1 MQKYY
6 FLLCCLC
13 SIFKVEAQ
21 SIEVDLENKYW
32 NYRDRLKKNFVQI
45 GSEPGQS
52 ITAAQ
57 LWEFWSPSDSFQYQ
71 NGILKKVEPKIYKN
85 RMVFG
90 DVLVDQGY
98 YLAVLSSEI
107 NILSLEGKQNTEK
120 YKAACIELFWAINAI
135 DRLDEKAENYLKYSA
150 QDSKNGFLIR
160 SDNDEEFLSRISPL
174 NKLDPQRVD
183 FLNSGGANGPAIKFK
198 DSSNG
203 FVSGV
208 FDYDGYKIN
217 SANPRSGDGISWIKG
232 ANWNGTTYNYGN
244 EMSQDQVYGL
254 LMGFMCVKQWTS
266 PTLSIDPDGPNTVY
280 TSKNIHTWI
289 AEITARIMNHISKDF
304 KHKVFAGDVS
314 NYYEKLNKESCDEIM
329 KKPYFKSDTFQI
341 TIPDTLYDV
350 HFDADGAIEKIDTI
364 LSYVRDSI
372 RRDSVSF
379 PGAKLMDCN
388 LWQTSVDNYEKNEN
402 FPIFKESNYIITN
415 PVREDKI
422 VTRGHFA
429 IPFAYPIIESAKYLT
444 NADSFP
450 KPKAVLS
457 NTARVVRIGS
467 GIIGALQL
475 TYPKLL
481 ITTNILQDVSKSLLV
496 LQFLSTIG
504 FDENEL
510 TEKDIQLVFKFL
522 DDECTN
528 ILSLDAISMC
538 MTGKPLMPQTTD
550 YYRDL
555 WNAFKSSPTLKMIA
569 VGKFQA
575 NLQHNLAL
583 ASRTWTHAE
592 FSAWCDD
599 MGYQFS
605 ELFYCTLHGGNPV
618 KSRQFYASTLDKAQ
632 CEGIFHAGDTSVTQT
647 LIRPY
652 KSPSPFNK
660 TNIFSS
666 AFNSGESTTFAYQQ
680 AGLDYMLLYNLY
692 KMADLNEK
700 WGASHFRNTDLPE
713 YNCPCVSY
721 PDMPFTSMNRSIL
734 EELHNHQSDTID
746 GLLYRNKTMYL
757 PKKILENETDSIFP
771 YLEHYKDYNIRIPNY
786 LLHDLKVHN
795 EGTLKINQDLNICG
809 SSLVVDSLGMVELLS
824 ASKEQFISQIVVT
837 KGSEL
842 VLKRSGQIVIN
853 NNSKLLIDIGGKLKF
868 EKGARIILDGPNAVL
883 HIKGILEIG
892 SNAIFKIE
900 GGPNGKGYIIWENY
914 WNNNTN
920 NNTAKLISN
929 TNSSVLLEN
938 ANSGQLTLKI
948 IGNGGFNTSWN
959 LAQFKIKKARVDLGP
974 EAYLMCESR
983 YSIIDSVQV
992 HGFLEKSDN
1001 PIWNYT
1007 PCSRGIHIMGLK
1019 NQFSNITIYD
1029 CKEGIVQRDLVGVH
1043 EPLKLNNVDLIN
1055 CLSAITN
1062 LGGKIQ
1068 YRNGNIG
1075 NLGYKQLRNGIGGI
1089 GTQGNSIFQNI
1100 NIHLD
1105 FFQNDPNCNYPLG
1118 NGETVTNFWNHG
1130 TSRNFFTNCTISSA
1144 KNGAV
1149 LNQSYLIA
1157 RCSYFSNNINQITM
1171 FQKSLFNANNNAWN
1185 RFYWNT
1191 SSADKKFLIGRNGVF
1206 VYLDKG
1212 SNYIMGH
1219 RDNSSSLFIDADL
1232 NYTHPLFTSSN
1243 ASGNNSLA
1251 VNATINEWAIG
1262 GIGGLSTLFSSN
1274 SRNINF
1280 EYASVF
1286 GAIYDI
1292 NYNPVFNGNHIAS
1305 RDNACNGKVINYNW
1319 WPVDSILVS
1328 KANAGGYNGS
1338 LIKLRADSLK
1348 FELENSPKD
1357 YNSIITKAKL
1367 LFNTP
1372 LPDNIGGDIIE
1383 IYSTIQSAYL
1393 DVFTDSTIPASSKN
1407 AIQTSVYNGMLDLQ
1421 QNLIDQADGPNQRL
1435 WQLFRFE
1442 VHRDFALIHRVFNNR
1457 RLSINYLNQVIPSF
1471 SKPSDVV
1478 SLEAWRCLI
1487 EKEQAY
1493 LDSLIPYWK
1502 ISLDTCLVGLEQK
1515 LNSDSINTEWMPD
1528 FRNWHKVGE
1537 NNSQFYQTLNTDQKQ
1552 SGKSNLDLTISP
1564 NPTAGICLVR
1574 SNELINECK
1583 VYNSSGIQ
1591 ILTFK
1596 PKNTVFQLDLS
1607 LNPEGIYIVQFS
1619 TNRGITSSKIVVH

>member
-1 MQKYY
+1 MPKYY
-6 FLLCCLC
+6 FLLCSLF
-13 SIFKVEAQ
+13 SIFTVEAQ
-21 SIEVDLENKYW
+21 STEVDLENKYW
-32 NYRDRLKKNFVQI
+32 NYRDRLKKDFVQI
-45 GSEPGQS
+45 GHMPGQS

-57 LWEFWSPSDSFQYQ
+57 LLEFSSPSDSFQYQ
-71 NGILKKVEPKIYKN
+71 NGILKKVGPKTYKN

-107 NILSLEGKQNTEK
+107 NILSLEGKQNTER
-120 YKAACIELFWAINAI
+120 YKAACIELFWAIYAI
-135 DRLDEKAENYLKYSA
+135 DRLDENAEKYLKYSA
-150 QDSKNGFLIR
+150 MARKNGFLIR

-217 SANPRSGDGISWIKG
+217 SAKPRSGEGISWIKG

-266 PTLSIDPDGPNTVY
+266 PTLSIDPDGPKTLY
-280 TSKNIHTWI
+280 ASKNIHTWI

-304 KHKVFAGDVS
+304 KNKVFAGDVS
-314 NYYEKLNKESCDEIM
+314 NEFEKIKNENCDEII
-329 KKPYFKSDTFQI
+329 KKPYWCDTIQL
-341 TIPDTLYDV
+341 TTPDTIYYVSYD
-350 HFDADGAIEKIDTI
+350 DTGAFVNYDTAI
-364 LSYVRDSI
+364 IYFRDSI
-372 RRDSVSF
+372 RTSSVSF
-379 PGAKLMDCN
+379 PGAKLRDCN
-388 LWQTSVDNYEKNEN
+388 LWQKAVDAYDEKK
-402 FPIFKESNYIITN
+402 FKISIFKESNYIITN
-415 PVREDKI
+415 PVREDKV
-422 VTRGHFA
+422 VTRGHLA

-444 NADSFP
+444 NADTFP
-450 KPKAVLS
+450 EPRAVLS
-457 NTARVVRIGS
+457 NSVRAGRIALDVIGL
-467 GIIGALQL
+467 LQIM
-475 TYPKLL
+475 YPEL
-481 ITTNILQDVSKSLLV
+481 IRITHDIEDAGKVLLV
-496 LQFLSTIG
+496 KQFLTTIG

-510 TEKDIQLVFKFL
+510 TPKDIQLVFKFL
-522 DDECTN
+522 DDECTA
-528 ILSLDAISMC
+528 IVSLDAMSMC

-555 WNAFKSSPTLKMIA
+555 WNAFKISPTLKMIA

-605 ELFYCTLHGGNPV
+605 ELFYCMLHGGNPV

-632 CEGIFHAGDTSVTQT
+632 CEGIFHAGDTSVTQK

-652 KSPSPFNK
+652 KSPAPFNK

-666 AFNSGESTTFAYQQ
+666 TFNSGESTTFAYQQ

-824 ASKEQFISQIVVT
+824 AAKEQFISQIVVT

-853 NNSKLLIDIGGKLKF
+853 NNSKLLVDVGGKLKF

-900 GGPNGKGYIIWENY
+900 GGTNGKGYIIWENN
-914 WNNNTN
+914 WNGKTN

-959 LAQFKIKKARVDLGP
+959 LVQFKIKKARVDLGP
-974 EAYLMCESR
+974 GSFLMCESR
-983 YSIIDSVQV
+983 YTIIDSAEV

-1001 PIWNYT
+1001 PKWNYT

-1029 CKEGIVQRDLVGVH
+1029 CQEGIVQRDIVGVH

-1191 SSADKKFLIGRNGVF
+1191 SSAEKKFLIGRNGVF

-1232 NYTHPLFTSSN
+1232 NYTHPLFTSSK

-1372 LPDNIGGDIIE
+1372 LPDNVGGDIIE

-1457 RLSINYLNQVIPSF
+1457 PTAINYLNLVLPTF

-1493 LDSLIPYWK
+1493 LDSLIPYWQ
-1502 ISLDTCLVGLEQK
+1502 ISLDTCLIGLEQA
-1515 LNSDSINTEWMPD
+1515 LNNDSISTEWMPD
-1528 FRNWHKVGE
+1528 WRNRYKGGE
-1537 NNSQFYQTLNTDQKQ
+1537 NNSQFSQTLNTSKEDSK
-1552 SGKSNLDLTISP
+1552 LTKLNYRISP
-1564 NPTAGICLVR
+1564 NPTTGICVVE
-1574 SNELINECK
+1574 SDELIIQCE
-1583 VYNSSGIQ
+1583 VYNSSGKQ
-1591 ILTFK
+1591 ILSFESK
-1596 PKNTVFQLDLS
+1596 SKVFQFDLS
-1607 LNPEGIYIVQFS
+1607 LSPKGIYILKS
-1619 TNRGITSSKIVVH
+1619 TSKLGVNSSKIIVQ

>member
-32 NYRDRLKKNFVQI
+32 NYRDRLTKNFVQI
-45 GSEPGQS
+45 GPKPGQS

-57 LWEFWSPSDSFQYQ
+57 LLEFSSPSDTLQYQ
-71 NGILKKVEPKIYKN
+71 NGVFKKVVPRIYKN

-107 NILSLEGKQNTEK
+107 NILSLEGKQNTER

-160 SDNDEEFLSRISPL
+160 SDNDENFLSRVTPL
-174 NKLDPQRVD
+174 KKLDPQRVE

-217 SANPRSGDGISWIKG
+217 SANPRAGEGISWING

-280 TSKNIHTWI
+280 TSKNIHNWI

-314 NYYEKLNKESCDEIM
+314 NYYEKLNKESCDEII
-329 KKPYFKSDTFQI
+329 KKPYWCDTIRLI
-341 TIPDTLYDV
+341 TPDTLYDV
-350 HFDADGAIEKIDTI
+350 LFDDTFGIIKIDTLI
-364 LSYVRDSI
+364 SYYRDSM
-372 RRDSVSF
+372 RTSSVSF
-379 PGAKLMDCN
+379 PGAKLRDCN
-388 LWQTSVDNYEKNEN
+388 LWQQAVENYEKKEK

-415 PVREDKI
+415 PVRDNKI
-422 VTRGHFA
+422 VTRGHLA

-444 NADSFP
+444 HADTFP
-450 KPKAVLS
+450 EPRAVLS
-457 NTARVVRIGS
+457 NSANIYRFVGWPLT
-467 GIIGALQL
+467 GAVLGVGGKQYIEY
-475 TYPKLL
+475 TL
-481 ITTNILQDVSKSLLV
+481 IK
-496 LQFLSTIG
+496 QFLSTVG
-504 FDENEL
+504 FEENQL
-510 TEKDIQLVFKFL
+510 TFENLKFIAEFIKDR
-522 DDECTN
+522 CTKTSQIDFISLC
-528 ILSLDAISMC
+528 IL
-538 MTGKPLMPQTTD
+538 GKPLMPQTTD

-555 WNAFKSSPTLKMIA
+555 WNAYRTSPTLKMLV

-592 FSAWCDD
+592 FSDWCDD
-599 MGYQFS
+599 MGYEFS
-605 ELFYCTLHGGNPV
+605 ELFYCMLHGGNPI
-618 KSRQFYASTLDKAQ
+618 KSRQFYSSTLDKAQ
-632 CEGIFHAGDTSVTQT
+632 CEGIFHAGDTSVTQIS
-647 LIRPY
+647 IRPY
-652 KSPSPFNK
+652 NSPAPFNK

-666 AFNSGESTTFAYQQ
+666 AFNSGDSTTFAHQQ

-824 ASKEQFISQIVVT
+824 AAKEQFISQIVVT

-853 NNSKLLIDIGGKLKF
+853 NNSKLLVDVGGKLKF

-900 GGPNGKGYIIWENY
+900 GGTNGKGYIIWENN
-914 WNNNTN
+914 WNGITN

-929 TNSSVLLEN
+929 TNSSILLEN

-974 EAYLMCESR
+974 EAYLMCESQ
-983 YSIIDSVQV
+983 YTILDSVEV
-992 HGFLEKSDN
+992 HGFMDKSDN
-1001 PIWNYT
+1001 PLWNYT
-1007 PCSRGIHIMGLK
+1007 PCSRGIHIMGVK
-1019 NQFSNITIYD
+1019 NQFSRITIYD

-1043 EPLKLNNVDLIN
+1043 EPLKLINVDLIN

-1075 NLGYKQLRNGIGGI
+1075 NLGYKQLRNGIVGI

-1105 FFQNDPNCNYPLG
+1105 YFNNDPNCGYPLG
-1118 NGETVTNFWNHG
+1118 SGETVTNFWNHG

-1144 KNGAV
+1144 KNGAI

-1171 FQKSLFNANNNAWN
+1171 FQNSLFNANNNAWN

-1206 VYLDKG
+1206 VYLDRG

-1219 RDNSSSLFIDADL
+1219 QDNSSSFFIDADL
-1232 NYTHPLFTSSN
+1232 HYTHPLFTSSN

-1262 GIGGLSTLFSSN
+1262 GIGGLNTFFSSN

-1292 NYNPVFNGNHIAS
+1292 NYTPVFNGNHIAS

-1328 KANAGGYNGS
+1328 KANAGGFNGS

-1348 FELENSPKD
+1348 YELENSPKD
-1357 YNSIITKAKL
+1357 YTSIITKAKI

-1421 QNLIDQADGPNQRL
+1421 QNLVDQADGPNQRL

-1457 RLSINYLNQVIPSF
+1457 PTAINYLNQVLPTF

-1493 LDSLIPYWK
+1493 LDSLIPYWQ
-1502 ISLDTCLVGLEQK
+1502 ISLDTCLIGLEQA
-1515 LNSDSINTEWMPD
+1515 LNNDSISTEWMPD
-1528 FRNWHKVGE
+1528 WRNRYKGGE
-1537 NNSQFYQTLNTDQKQ
+1537 SSSQFSQTLNTSKEE
-1552 SGKSNLDLTISP
+1552 SNLTKLNYRISP
-1564 NPTAGICLVR
+1564 NPTTGICLIE
-1574 SNELINECK
+1574 SDELIIQCK
-1583 VYNSSGIQ
+1583 VYNSSCKQ
-1591 ILTFK
+1591 ILSFE
-1596 PKNTVFQLDLS
+1596 PKSKVFQFDLS
-1607 LNPEGIYIVQFS
+1607 SSPKGIYIVKS
-1619 TNRGITSSKIVVH
+1619 TTKLGVNSSKIIVQ

>member
-6 FLLCCLC
+6 FLLYCLFN
-13 SIFKVEAQ
+13 IFRVEAQ

-45 GSEPGQS
+45 GSAPGQS
-52 ITAAQ
+52 ISAAQ
-57 LWEFWSPSDSFQYQ
+57 LLEFSSPSDTLQYQ
-71 NGILKKVEPKIYKN
+71 NGILKKVEPKTYKN

-98 YLAVLSSEI
+98 YLAVLSSEL
-107 NILSLEGKQNTEK
+107 NILTLEGKQNSER
-120 YKAACIELFWAINAI
+120 YKSVCVELYWAIYAI
-135 DRLDEKAENYLKYSA
+135 DRLDAKAEEYLNYSILGM
-150 QDSKNGFLIR
+150 KNGFLIR
-160 SDNDEEFLSRISPL
+160 SDNDEKFLSRVAPL
-174 NKLDPQRVD
+174 KKLDPQRVD

-208 FDYDGYKIN
+208 FDYEDYKIN
-217 SANPRSGDGISWIKG
+217 SATPRNGEGISWIKG

-266 PTLSIDPDGPNTVY
+266 PTLSIDPDGDDITWP
-280 TSKNIHTWI
+280 SKNIHTWI

-314 NYYEKLNKESCDEIM
+314 NYYEKLNKESCDEII
-329 KKPYFKSDTFQI
+329 KKPYWCDTIRLI
-341 TIPDTLYDV
+341 TPDTLYDV
-350 HFDADGAIEKIDTI
+350 LFDDTFGIIKIDTLI
-364 LSYVRDSI
+364 SYYRDSM
-372 RRDSVSF
+372 RTSSVSF
-379 PGAKLMDCN
+379 PGAKLRDCN
-388 LWQTSVDNYEKNEN
+388 LWQQAVENYEKKEK

-415 PVREDKI
+415 PVRDNKI
-422 VTRGHFA
+422 VTRGHLA

-444 NADSFP
+444 HADTFP
-450 KPKAVLS
+450 EPRAVLS
-457 NTARVVRIGS
+457 NSANIYRFVGWPLT
-467 GIIGALQL
+467 GAVLGVGGKQYIEY
-475 TYPKLL
+475 TL
-481 ITTNILQDVSKSLLV
+481 IK
-496 LQFLSTIG
+496 QFLSTIG
-504 FDENEL
+504 FEENQL
-510 TEKDIQLVFKFL
+510 TFENLKFIVEFIKDR
-522 DDECTN
+522 CTKTSQIDFISLC
-528 ILSLDAISMC
+528 IL
-538 MTGKPLMPQTTD
+538 GKPLMPQTTD

-555 WNAFKSSPTLKMIA
+555 WNAYRTSPTLKMLV

-592 FSAWCDD
+592 FSDWCDD
-599 MGYQFS
+599 MGYEFS
-605 ELFYCTLHGGNPV
+605 ELFYCMLHGGNPI
-618 KSRQFYASTLDKAQ
+618 KSRQFYSSTLDKAQ
-632 CEGIFHAGDTSVTQT
+632 CEGIFHAGDTSVTQKS
-647 LIRPY
+647 IRPY
-652 KSPSPFNK
+652 NSPAPFNK

-666 AFNSGESTTFAYQQ
+666 AFNSGDSTTFAHQQ

-734 EELHNHQSDTID
+734 EELHHHQSDTID

-771 YLEHYKDYNIRIPNY
+771 YLEHYKNYDIRIPNY

-824 ASKEQFISQIVVT
+824 AAKEQFISQIVVT

-853 NNSKLLIDIGGKLKF
+853 NNSKLLVDVGGKLKF

-900 GGPNGKGYIIWENY
+900 GGTNGKGYIIWENN
-914 WNNNTN
+914 WNGITN

-929 TNSSVLLEN
+929 TNSSILLEN

-974 EAYLMCESR
+974 EAYLMCESQ
-983 YSIIDSVQV
+983 YTILDSVEV
-992 HGFLEKSDN
+992 HGFMDKSDN
-1001 PIWNYT
+1001 PLWNYT
-1007 PCSRGIHIMGLK
+1007 PCSRGIHIMGVK
-1019 NQFSNITIYD
+1019 NQFSRITIYD

-1043 EPLKLNNVDLIN
+1043 EPLKLINVDLIN

-1075 NLGYKQLRNGIGGI
+1075 NLGYKQLRNGIVGI

-1105 FFQNDPNCNYPLG
+1105 YFNNDPNCGYPLG
-1118 NGETVTNFWNHG
+1118 SGETVTNFWNHG

-1144 KNGAV
+1144 KNGAI

-1171 FQKSLFNANNNAWN
+1171 FQNSLFNANNNAWN

-1206 VYLDKG
+1206 VYLDRG

-1219 RDNSSSLFIDADL
+1219 QDNSSSFFIDADL
-1232 NYTHPLFTSSN
+1232 HYTHPLFTSSN

-1262 GIGGLSTLFSSN
+1262 GIGGLNTFFSSN

-1292 NYNPVFNGNHIAS
+1292 NYTPVFNGNHIAS

-1328 KANAGGYNGS
+1328 KANAGGFNGS

-1348 FELENSPKD
+1348 YELENSPKD
-1357 YNSIITKAKL
+1357 YTSIITKAKI

-1421 QNLIDQADGPNQRL
+1421 QNLVDQADGPNQRL

-1457 RLSINYLNQVIPSF
+1457 PTAINYLNQVLPTF

-1493 LDSLIPYWK
+1493 LDSLIPYWQ
-1502 ISLDTCLVGLEQK
+1502 ISLDTCLIGLEQA
-1515 LNSDSINTEWMPD
+1515 LNNDSISTEWMPD
-1528 FRNWHKVGE
+1528 WKNRYKGGE
-1537 NNSQFYQTLNTDQKQ
+1537 SSSQFSQTLNTSKEE
-1552 SGKSNLDLTISP
+1552 SNSTKLNYRISP
-1564 NPTAGICLVR
+1564 NPTTGICLIE
-1574 SNELINECK
+1574 SDELIIQCK
-1583 VYNSSGIQ
+1583 VYNSSGKQ
-1591 ILTFK
+1591 ILSFE
-1596 PKNTVFQLDLS
+1596 PKSKVFQFDLS
-1607 LNPEGIYIVQFS
+1607 SSPKGIYIVKS
-1619 TNRGITSSKIVVH
+1619 TTKLGVNSSKIIVQ

>member
-6 FLLCCLC
+6 FLLYCLFN
-13 SIFKVEAQ
+13 IFRVEAQ

-45 GSEPGQS
+45 GSAPGQS
-52 ITAAQ
+52 ISAAQ
-57 LWEFWSPSDSFQYQ
+57 LLEFSSPSDTLQYQ
-71 NGILKKVEPKIYKN
+71 NGILKKVEPKTYKN

-98 YLAVLSSEI
+98 YLAVLSSEL
-107 NILSLEGKQNTEK
+107 NILTLEGKQNSER
-120 YKAACIELFWAINAI
+120 YKSVCVELYWAIYAI
-135 DRLDEKAENYLKYSA
+135 DRLDAKAEEYLNYSILGM
-150 QDSKNGFLIR
+150 KNGFLIR
-160 SDNDEEFLSRISPL
+160 SDNDEKFLSRVAPL
-174 NKLDPQRVD
+174 KKLDPQRVD

-208 FDYDGYKIN
+208 FDYEDYKIN
-217 SANPRSGDGISWIKG
+217 SATPRNGEGISWIKG

-266 PTLSIDPDGPNTVY
+266 PTLSIDPDGDDITWP
-280 TSKNIHTWI
+280 SKNIHTWI

-314 NYYEKLNKESCDEIM
+314 NYYEKLNKESCDEII
-329 KKPYFKSDTFQI
+329 KKPYWCDTIRLI
-341 TIPDTLYDV
+341 TPDTLYDV
-350 HFDADGAIEKIDTI
+350 LFDDTFGIIKIDTLI
-364 LSYVRDSI
+364 SYYRDSM
-372 RRDSVSF
+372 RTSSVSF
-379 PGAKLMDCN
+379 PGAKLRDCN
-388 LWQTSVDNYEKNEN
+388 LWQQAVENYEKKEK

-415 PVREDKI
+415 PVRDNKI
-422 VTRGHFA
+422 VTRGHLA

-444 NADSFP
+444 HADTFP
-450 KPKAVLS
+450 EPRAVLS
-457 NTARVVRIGS
+457 NSANIYRFVGWPLT
-467 GIIGALQL
+467 GAVLGVGGKQYIEY
-475 TYPKLL
+475 TL
-481 ITTNILQDVSKSLLV
+481 IK
-496 LQFLSTIG
+496 QFLSTIG
-504 FDENEL
+504 FEENQL
-510 TEKDIQLVFKFL
+510 TFENLKFIVEFIKDR
-522 DDECTN
+522 CTKTSQIDFISLC
-528 ILSLDAISMC
+528 IL
-538 MTGKPLMPQTTD
+538 GKPLMPQTTD

-555 WNAFKSSPTLKMIA
+555 WNAYRTSPTLKMLV

-592 FSAWCDD
+592 FSDWCDD
-599 MGYQFS
+599 MGYEFS
-605 ELFYCTLHGGNPV
+605 ELFYCMLHGGNPI
-618 KSRQFYASTLDKAQ
+618 KSRQFYSSTLDKAQ
-632 CEGIFHAGDTSVTQT
+632 CEGIFHAGDTSVTQKS
-647 LIRPY
+647 IRPY
-652 KSPSPFNK
+652 NSPAPFNK

-666 AFNSGESTTFAYQQ
+666 AFNSGDSTTFAHQQ

-734 EELHNHQSDTID
+734 EELHHHQSDTID

-771 YLEHYKDYNIRIPNY
+771 YLEHYKNYDIRIPNY

-824 ASKEQFISQIVVT
+824 AAKEQFISQIVVT

-853 NNSKLLIDIGGKLKF
+853 NNSKLLVDVGGKLKF

-900 GGPNGKGYIIWENY
+900 GGTNGKGYIIWENN
-914 WNNNTN
+914 WNGITN

-929 TNSSVLLEN
+929 TNSSILLEN

-974 EAYLMCESR
+974 EAYLMCESQ
-983 YSIIDSVQV
+983 YTILDSVEV
-992 HGFLEKSDN
+992 HGFMDKSDN
-1001 PIWNYT
+1001 PLWNYT
-1007 PCSRGIHIMGLK
+1007 PCSRGIHIMGVK
-1019 NQFSNITIYD
+1019 NQFSRITIYD

-1043 EPLKLNNVDLIN
+1043 EPLKLINVDLIN

-1075 NLGYKQLRNGIGGI
+1075 NLGYKQLRNGIVGI

-1105 FFQNDPNCNYPLG
+1105 YFNNDPNCGYPLG
-1118 NGETVTNFWNHG
+1118 SGETVTNFWNHG

-1171 FQKSLFNANNNAWN
+1171 FQNSLFNANNNAWN

-1206 VYLDKG
+1206 VYLDRG

-1219 RDNSSSLFIDADL
+1219 QDNSSSFFIDADL
-1232 NYTHPLFTSSN
+1232 HYTHPLFTSSN

-1262 GIGGLSTLFSSN
+1262 GIGGLNTFFSSN

-1292 NYNPVFNGNHIAS
+1292 NYTPVFNGNHIAS

-1328 KANAGGYNGS
+1328 KANAGGFNGS

-1348 FELENSPKD
+1348 YELENSPKD
-1357 YNSIITKAKL
+1357 YTSIITKAKI

-1421 QNLIDQADGPNQRL
+1421 QNLVDQADGPNQRL

-1457 RLSINYLNQVIPSF
+1457 PTAINYLNQVLPTF

-1493 LDSLIPYWK
+1493 LDSLIPYWQ
-1502 ISLDTCLVGLEQK
+1502 ISLDTCLIGLEQA
-1515 LNSDSINTEWMPD
+1515 LNNDSISTEWMPD
-1528 FRNWHKVGE
+1528 WKNRYKGGE
-1537 NNSQFYQTLNTDQKQ
+1537 SSSQFSQTLNTSKEE
-1552 SGKSNLDLTISP
+1552 SNSTKLNYRISP
-1564 NPTAGICLVR
+1564 NPTTGICLIE
-1574 SNELINECK
+1574 SDELIIQCK
-1583 VYNSSGIQ
+1583 VYNSSGKQ
-1591 ILTFK
+1591 ILSFE
-1596 PKNTVFQLDLS
+1596 PKSKVFQFDLS
-1607 LNPEGIYIVQFS
+1607 SSPKGIYIVKS
-1619 TNRGITSSKIVVH
+1619 TTKLGVNSSKIIVQ